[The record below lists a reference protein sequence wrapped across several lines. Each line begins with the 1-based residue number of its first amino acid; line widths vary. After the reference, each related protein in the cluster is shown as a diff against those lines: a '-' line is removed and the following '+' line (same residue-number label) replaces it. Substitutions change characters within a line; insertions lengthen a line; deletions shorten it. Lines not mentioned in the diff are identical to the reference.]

1 MERYSNLKFSHSL
14 AVGVKLTGMDE
25 YESLIQRRVRQ
36 RKEDEGIEEEEDE
49 VPANLQD
56 ESYISELIKM
66 SVGKQASYKI
76 KPFKGGHYI
85 NCDLRY
91 FTLSS
96 LGKFDV
102 ILIDPPWRV
111 IQSRPQEAMMFS
123 NTNFKLNYNTLSYEE
138 IMDINVGSLCDQGFC
153 FMWVLNSSLQF
164 GLNLLNHWGF
174 SYIDKITWIKK
185 TKNDQI
191 FAGTGYYFLHSTEL
205 LLVGVKHGSTKKNGQ
220 KLQYISKITNDI
232 LFSKVGIQSQKPNE
246 VYEIIESMVPGA
258 RKIEIFARNHNIR
271 KGWLSIGNRL
281 GEAFDKEMTSYS
293 CHKCDK
299 NLF

>member
-1 MERYSNLKFSHSL
+1 
-14 AVGVKLTGMDE
+14 MDE
-25 YESLIQRRVRQ
+25 YESLIERKLRV
-36 RKEDEGIEEEEDE
+36 KKEEDGVE
-49 VPANLQD
+49 EQDDEIPEHLQD
-56 ESYISELIKM
+56 ESYISDLVKM
-66 SVGKQASYKI
+66 SVGKQSSYKI
-76 KPFKGGHYI
+76 KPFKDGHYI

-111 IQSRPQEAMMFS
+111 IQNRPQEAMMFS

-174 SYIDKITWIKK
+174 QYIDKITWIKK

-191 FAGTGYYFLHSTEL
+191 FAGTGY
-205 LLVGVKHGSTKKNGQ
+205 
-220 KLQYISKITNDI
+220 
-232 LFSKVGIQSQKPNE
+232 
-246 VYEIIESMVPGA
+246 
-258 RKIEIFARNHNIR
+258 
-271 KGWLSIGNRL
+271 
-281 GEAFDKEMTSYS
+281 
-293 CHKCDK
+293 
-299 NLF
+299 